1 MERTVL
7 NEWGEPIGT
16 EYVPTQDEEEIAYFE
31 EIDRCASD
39 PYYARMRELEQ
50 WQQKAR
56 MAFEEQGIR
65 VPFDVEERLAE
76 EMMEKARKLEEDR
89 QLEMAKPV
97 VDFFGK
103 MFPDV
108 HVWAMYYP
116 PTPCEI
122 GQVEIKFD
130 TNGRTITKEEIRK
143 AIHLGYERGIENVE
157 DYILD
162 Y

>member
-1 MERTVL
+1 MERVVF
-7 NEWGEPIGT
+7 NEWGEPMGT
-16 EYVPTQDEEEIAYFE
+16 EYVPTQYEQEIADWE
-31 EIDRCASD
+31 ERDRCASD

-50 WQQKAR
+50 WQRKAR

-76 EMMEKARKLEEDR
+76 EMMNKAQKLEEER
-89 QLEMAKPV
+89 QLEMARPV
-97 VDFFGK
+97 VDFFQE
-103 MFPDV
+103 MFPNT

-122 GQVEIKFD
+122 GEVEIKFD
-130 TNGRTITKEEIRK
+130 TNGRRITKEEIRK
-143 AIHLGYERGIENVE
+143 AIDIAYERGIENVE
-157 DYILD
+157 DYTLD